1 MEKIELK
8 TVEKYNQTKYS
19 DQQVLYALDDI
30 GYRSFDWKSKEEK
43 IRISE
48 SILYNVI
55 ILQKCRKMTL

>member
-30 GYRSFDWKSKEEK
+30 GYRSFD
-43 IRISE
+43 
-48 SILYNVI
+48 
-55 ILQKCRKMTL
+55 